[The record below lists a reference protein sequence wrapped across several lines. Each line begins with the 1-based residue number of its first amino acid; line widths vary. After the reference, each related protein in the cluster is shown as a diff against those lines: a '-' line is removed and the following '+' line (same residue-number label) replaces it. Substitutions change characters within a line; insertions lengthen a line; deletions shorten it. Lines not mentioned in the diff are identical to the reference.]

1 MNVSTGRKTFTRS
14 DFSKSLRDL
23 GLTPSAVSLSELLYV
38 DLLYTTKYRCSSQRL
53 DLPTQINE

>member
-23 GLTPSAVSLSELLYV
+23 GLTPSAVSLSELLYCRFIV
-38 DLLYTTKYRCSSQRL
+38 YHE
-53 DLPTQINE
+53 I